1 MTPLTHAEADEM
13 LAAYA
18 LGALAPADLQRV
30 EEHLATCERHA
41 QAAAELVRVTPALAL
56 TAPDREPSPELRSR
70 ILAALRSEDAAI
82 PPPPIARLAPRPAE
96 ASPPRPRSAGSRWPA
111 RVAALAAAALLML
124 AGGIAIGRLTAP
136 QPAVAQVTTWTF
148 HGTAQG
154 AVAHLVYFN
163 ADHRA
168 VLEVEGLRP
177 LAAGQVYEVW
187 LFKGTTPIDAGI
199 GQLRNGTLVA
209 PLQGDLPSYAQIAMT
224 VEPGEQSKPTSA
236 PILVGKLSSS

>member
-30 EEHLATCERHA
+30 EEHLATCARHA

-56 TAPDREPSPELRSR
+56 TAPDREPSPELRGR
-70 ILAALRSEDAAI
+70 ILAALRSEEAAV
-82 PPPPIARLAPRPAE
+82 PRPPAAQPPE
-96 ASPPRPRSAGSRWPA
+96 AFPPRPRSAGRRWPA
-111 RVAALAAAALLML
+111 RVATLAAAALLLL
-124 AGGIAIGRLTAP
+124 AVGIAIGRLTAP

-148 HGTAQG
+148 HGNAPMPG

-168 VLEVEGLRP
+168 VLEVDGLEPLRP
-177 LAAGQVYEVW
+177 GQVYEVW

-209 PLQGDLPSYAQIAMT
+209 PLRGDLTSYSQIAMT
-224 VEPGEQSKPTSA
+224 VEPGEQPKPTGT
-236 PILVGKLSSS
+236 PILLGKLTTS